1 MTYGYLSMNAQLSP
15 VHGTCQA
22 LFTYIDEARFPE
34 AGDEQDI
41 ETLAHKMDEGIV
53 LTNWDPE

>member
-1 MTYGYLSMNAQLSP
+1 LPSS
-15 VHGTCQA
+15 H
-22 LFTYIDEARFPE
+22 DEISEASRLKARFPE

-41 ETLAHKMDEGIV
+41 KMLAHKMDEGIV